1 MVELVHDASWDLRK
15 STSWGSRCP
24 SRSRPN
30 QISSWP
36 FSVLW
41 SPTCQPARLP
51 VHGLSRLS
59 AWWVALGIDLERGRP
74 AHPQDNG
81 GHERLH
87 RDIAEELE
95 SLGQGAT
102 PEALELWR
110 EEFNR
115 ERPHEALGMRCP
127 AELYRD
133 SSRRYRAAEVQL
145 SYPGMAT
152 RLVDKNGKLSWKKQ
166 KVFLSGS
173 LAGWQVGLQRTEKG
187 QLEIWFGRLL
197 LGHLD
202 PQEVDFLRSQEAS

>member
-1 MVELVHDASWDLRK
+1 VFNVQRSG
-15 STSWGSRCP
+15 STFNVQ
-24 SRSRPN
+24 RSVQVQDR
-30 QISSWP
+30 S
-36 FSVLW
+36 
-41 SPTCQPARLP
+41 
-51 VHGLSRLS
+51 S
-59 AWWVALGIDLERGRP
+59 AWWMAFGIDLERGRP

-87 RDIAEELE
+87 RDISQELE
-95 SLGQGAT
+95 ILGQGAT

-115 ERPHEALGMRCP
+115 ERPHQALGMRCP

-133 SSRRYRAAEVQL
+133 SSRPYRAAEVQL

-152 RLVDKNGKLSWKKQ
+152 RLVDKNGKLSWKNQ
-166 KVFLSGS
+166 KVFFIGS
-173 LAGWQVGLQRTEKG
+173 LAGWQVGLQRSEKG

-202 PQEVDFLRSQEAS
+202 PQELDFLSSKEAA